1 MSRRDSYAAREH
13 ARNRAYKEAYQS
25 EEFIRWV
32 ASLTPEQRE
41 NAERL
46 GLLTYQLDKESSG
59 RSVED
64 LPPTL
69 APRTED
75 APVEEIANASDTL
88 EAESELAAAQCRML
102 RSFLMRNNN
111 PELQWACMCYLA
123 GNGTCEAH
131 AERLGI
137 SKQDFHYH
145 AANAQQLLGIT
156 RRAGQRSARARQ
168 SYRMMNRRRS

>member
-59 RSVED
+59 RSSPRPNAACYA
-64 LPPTL
+64 LSSCATTTRSCSGL
-69 APRTED
+69 ACAIWLATVPAKHTPSASVYPSRT
-75 APVEEIANASDTL
+75 
-88 EAESELAAAQCRML
+88 
-102 RSFLMRNNN
+102 F
-111 PELQWACMCYLA
+111 
-123 GNGTCEAH
+123 
-131 AERLGI
+131 
-137 SKQDFHYH
+137 
-145 AANAQQLLGIT
+145 IT
-156 RRAGQRSARARQ
+156 TRPMPSRF
-168 SYRMMNRRRS
+168 

>member
-64 LPPTL
+64 LPPSL

-111 PELQWACMCYLA
+111 PEMFAALGPDA
-123 GNGTCEAH
+123 G
-131 AERLGI
+131 
-137 SKQDFHYH
+137 FHYH
-145 AANAQQLLGIT
+145 AANAQQVLGIT